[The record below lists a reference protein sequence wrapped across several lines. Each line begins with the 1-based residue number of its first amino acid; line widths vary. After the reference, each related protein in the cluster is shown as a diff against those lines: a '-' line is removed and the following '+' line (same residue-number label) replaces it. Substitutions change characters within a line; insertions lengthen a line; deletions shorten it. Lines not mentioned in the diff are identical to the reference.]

1 MGSAVKRAVVTGGA
15 RGIGEAIARRLAD
28 EGMRVGIVDVLEP
41 EGRAV
46 AESLS
51 GTFTA
56 VDLSDAAAA
65 EAGIGAAIDSLGG
78 VDVLVN
84 SAGAFGRSSLLDLN
98 AADWDRVMAVN
109 ARGTLIAMQAAA
121 RRMLADGGR
130 IINVASMAA
139 KHRGDGE
146 GHYAASKAAVLALTR
161 AAALEWGQYGITVN
175 ALCPGYVLTDL
186 GADTRTSE
194 QVAAWTALSPLGRLG
209 TPWDIAGIAAFLAGP
224 DGGYFTGQALNVT
237 GGMVMH

>member
-161 AAALEWGQYGITVN
+161 AAALEWGQYVITVN

-194 QVAAWTALSPLGRLG
+194 QVAAWTALSQLGRLG